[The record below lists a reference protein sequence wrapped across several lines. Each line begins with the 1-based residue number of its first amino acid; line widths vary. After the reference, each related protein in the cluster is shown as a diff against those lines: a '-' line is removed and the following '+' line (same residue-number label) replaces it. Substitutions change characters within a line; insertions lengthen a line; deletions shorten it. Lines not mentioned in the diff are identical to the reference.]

1 MKSDVVRKLGSHRDD
16 ALRRASVAYLFVVVV
31 LRTSGKRTL
40 AKPSNAFDFVV
51 TITLGSLLANVAV
64 ARSLPLIEGL
74 VALSALVVLQFVVAK
89 TSSRWPF
96 VRRAV
101 TSSPTAV
108 LVAGRLEPEAMR
120 ASRITRDEVA
130 AAIRKEGYG
139 SLEEIEVVVFET
151 DGSFSVIA
159 RRGTASALDDVVG
172 AA

>member
-1 MKSDVVRKLGSHRDD
+1 
-16 ALRRASVAYLFVVVV
+16 
-31 LRTSGKRTL
+31 
-40 AKPSNAFDFVV
+40 
-51 TITLGSLLANVAV
+51 
-64 ARSLPLIEGL
+64 
-74 VALSALVVLQFVVAK
+74 
-89 TSSRWPF
+89 
-96 VRRAV
+96 
-101 TSSPTAV
+101 
-108 LVAGRLEPEAMR
+108 MR

>member
-1 MKSDVVRKLGSHRDD
+1 MWFGSWE
-16 ALRRASVAYLFVVVV
+16 AIGMTLATSVVAYLFVVVV

-40 AKPSNAFDFVV
+40 AKLNAFDFVV
-51 TITLGSLLANVAV
+51 TIALGSLLANVAV
-64 ARSLPLIEGL
+64 ARSLPLTEGL

-172 AA
+172 AV